1 MLIQTIQANHNAG
14 SIRIQLQKS
23 TGQNSLSINQCIAF
37 YITYCNYGFLW
48 KSVLPILQVGVK
60 PGQLVAVHQ
69 VLGVAKVWQRISVV
83 AQVRQSVSMVVGAF
97 HHGVQK
103 RVLAVGCWVGPVGS
117 I

>member
-14 SIRIQLQKS
+14 SIRIQLQKKEHRTTFS
-23 TGQNSLSINQCIAF
+23 ISMLSF
-37 YITYCNYGFLW
+37 LYEYCYFFVFRGGLF
-48 KSVLPILQVGVK
+48 LPILQVGVK

-69 VLGVAKVWQRISVV
+69 VLGVAKVWQWISVV
-83 AQVRQSVSMVVGAF
+83 SQVGQSVSMVVSTL

-103 RVLAVGCWVGPVGS
+103 GVLAIGCWVGPVGG